1 MFSCI
6 LNLLSYSSDFV
17 KNLQSTAITWL
28 FLWIILVPEI
38 KPAIPLPGPEPKP
51 KPEPGKQ
58 AYSWH
63 VLQDPHK
70 WHVANEKKRIIL
82 D

>member
-1 MFSCI
+1 M
-6 LNLLSYSSDFV
+6 
-17 KNLQSTAITWL
+17 ITWL

-58 AYSWH
+58 AYPQGEW
-63 VLQDPHK
+63 VFLQTPL
-70 WHVANEKKRIIL
+70 E
-82 D
+82 